1 MSDITPFPDKKKS
14 FLFTKTLFLK
24 NTNRRKRSR
33 KALTKEKNIT
43 TRKDHHEKMRERKKY
58 NCIYKN
64 KNKNTAC
71 LKQKHSQKG
80 RFPFI

>member
-33 KALTKEKNIT
+33 KALTKEK
-43 TRKDHHEKMRERKKY
+43 KY
-58 NCIYKN
+58 NN
-64 KNKNTAC
+64 KKR
-71 LKQKHSQKG
+71 S
-80 RFPFI
+80 P